1 MTRRHQTRRPEATW
15 VVVADRAHARILT
28 TSQADHKDLKEIKS
42 LVHAEGAAHSRDVL
56 TDRPGRFAG
65 QSGECSAGD
74 PETNFRHQTAT
85 DFACQVVRE
94 LESGREHNQ
103 FGRVVLIAP
112 ALFLGTLRKHLSGP
126 LEKLIAAELDKELV
140 YAAPTELAEH
150 VRQALDVDATP
161 LD

>member
-1 MTRRHQTRRPEATW
+1 MTRRHHPRRPQTTW

-28 TSQADHKDLKEIKS
+28 TSQPDHKDLTEIKS

-74 PETNFRHQTAT
+74 PETDYRHQTAT
-85 DFACQVVRE
+85 EFACQVVHE

-103 FGRVVLIAP
+103 FGRLVIMAP
-112 ALFLGTLRKHLSGP
+112 ALFLGILRKHLSGP
-126 LEKLIAAELDKELV
+126 LEKLIAAEVDKELV

-150 VRQALDVDATP
+150 VRHALEVDATP